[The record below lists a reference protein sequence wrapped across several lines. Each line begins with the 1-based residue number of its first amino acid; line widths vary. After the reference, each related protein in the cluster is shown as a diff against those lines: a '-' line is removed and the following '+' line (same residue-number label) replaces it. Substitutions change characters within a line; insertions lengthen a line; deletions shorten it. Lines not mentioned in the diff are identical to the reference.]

1 MSNIYELLYMI
12 RMKNAAA
19 LEELFHLCRRT
30 IDTEINTQISRYR
43 GLSTY
48 REDLL
53 IEAQVGLLR
62 AAEYY
67 RCDQGCT
74 FISFAGVIVHRRIV
88 QAAKHCRLMMGE
100 HGMYPMSL
108 NCTDGDDAV
117 TFSNLIPSRDRMSDP
132 VFRLH
137 FNEAARRMKDAEEK
151 LSDRE
156 REVFSTWAEGG
167 TYLMK
172 AEKLGMTYR
181 QYEGRLA
188 RIKRKM
194 IAAVLDDPVIK
205 PVQETQSA
213 KL

>member
-1 MSNIYELLYMI
+1 
-12 RMKNAAA
+12 
-19 LEELFHLCRRT
+19 
-30 IDTEINTQISRYR
+30 
-43 GLSTY
+43 
-48 REDLL
+48 
-53 IEAQVGLLR
+53 
-62 AAEYY
+62 
-67 RCDQGCT
+67 
-74 FISFAGVIVHRRIV
+74 
-88 QAAKHCRLMMGE
+88 
-100 HGMYPMSL
+100 MYPMSL

-117 TFSNLIPSRDRMSDP
+117 TFTNLIPSRDRMSDP

-137 FNEAARRMKDAEEK
+137 FNEAARRMKDAEKK

-156 REVFSTWAEGG
+156 REVFSTWTEGG

>member
-1 MSNIYELLYMI
+1 MANIYELLYMI
-12 RMKNAAA
+12 RMKNAEA

-30 IDTEINTQISRYR
+30 IDTEINTQISKYR

-53 IEAQVGLLR
+53 IEAQIGLLR

-67 RCDQGCT
+67 RSDQGCT
-74 FISFAGVIVHRRIV
+74 FISFAGVIVHRRII

-100 HGMYPMSL
+100 HGMYPMSIS
-108 NCTDGDDAV
+108 TADGDDAV

-132 VFRLH
+132 VFRFH
-137 FNEAARRMKDAEEK
+137 FNEAARRMKEAEGNLSEK
-151 LSDRE
+151 E
-156 REVFSTWAEGG
+156 REIFETWTEGG

-194 IAAVLDDPVIK
+194 IAAVRDDPVIK
-205 PVQETQSA
+205 PVRETQSA